1 MKKPPILF
9 GIRGGEVS
17 SMYQTIL
24 REIGARA
31 AVYDVAVA
39 RGWPLREAG
48 ARALEFFELFIMGR
62 AEEARAILIRL
73 GSKRFGE
80 PDDDTEARVAALSN
94 IDRLEDLID
103 RVFEVASWD
112 GLLAVESKEPN

>member
-1 MKKPPILF
+1 MKKPPRLF
-9 GIRGGEVS
+9 GIRGIEDS
-17 SMYQTIL
+17 SMYRTVL
-24 REIGARA
+24 RNIGARA

-39 RGWPLREAG
+39 RGWPEPEAG
-48 ARALEFFELFIMGR
+48 ALSVEFAELFIMGR

-80 PDDDTEARVAALSN
+80 PDDDTEARIAALSN

-112 GLLAVESKEPN
+112 ELLPASRSESG